1 RCRCRCHGISSWP
14 ALCGDIMGGFRTPS
28 GGGIRLLSELII
40 DADKDWEAMG
50 ISNIRELAAG
60 MVKGDLAMA
69 NGIILAALNP
79 GPTGSMLFSQGAGAD
94 LIWSY

>member
-1 RCRCRCHGISSWP
+1 
-14 ALCGDIMGGFRTPS
+14 MGGFRTPS